1 MMLRLIARNAAEVHR
16 NIEKADKARG
26 NAARVALRVE
36 ANRLRL
42 QLKKEIRAGAPGG
55 HALTPLSII
64 ARRTRDGRKPLQRLA
79 TPVRYWESAGRS
91 LSNGGSGFSVGFNGG
106 TVVGMSGEARTKN
119 QISKSW
125 IHIATF
131 QQEGGEVALTKDRR
145 LAIIRMGGK
154 LKKRSPWK
162 AQFYF
167 LRKPIRPHRVP
178 ARRIIDPFWDAHRP
192 EAARNIV
199 SNYERKLRGERI

>member
-36 ANRLRL
+36 AQRLRL

-55 HALTPLSII
+55 HALSPLSIL
-64 ARRTRDGRKPLQRLA
+64 ARRTRDGRKPLARLA
-79 TPVRYWESAGRS
+79 IPVRYWESAEHSMPGIK
-91 LSNGGSGFSVGFNGG
+91 GFSVGFNGG

-125 IHIATF
+125 IRIATF
-131 QQEGGEVALTKDRR
+131 QQEGGQVELTKERR

-154 LKKRSPWK
+154 LKKQGWEGEAK
-162 AQFYF
+162 YYF
-167 LRKPIRPHRVP
+167 LRKPVRPHRVP